1 VQLSFPYSV
10 HKIYFCLLLSVWF
23 NFDAGQ
29 DIRCFK
35 LCTLGIVLFVNFL
48 IYRVSEPYDK
58 NRADVLPRHR
68 IPFTVPS
75 IVKWHNN
82 MSIHVTGV
90 ETGKYHQGK
99 HILHIET
106 GKYHQG
112 KHILHIPLQRL
123 RRPQTP
129 CRWIF
134 KALMLSEL

>member
-1 VQLSFPYSV
+1 LIHKLKTVQLSFPYSV

-99 HILHIET
+99 HILAFT
-106 GKYHQG
+106 YLFNACADL
-112 KHILHIPLQRL
+112 KHLAGGFL
-123 RRPQTP
+123 RR
-129 CRWIF
+129 
-134 KALMLSEL
+134 